1 MATRKLTDT
10 EQAAKIQESFATLEN
25 QRTAGLELNREQ
37 QETKAVAQNRERAR
51 LVRKYGETHPR
62 VTRIDRQLNT
72 NPQLF
77 RANDEEIVRSK
88 VRIPQGEQTSWMV
101 YGTVRDARNIRMPG
115 LTLSLFDEQG
125 KWVRELGY
133 VCTDARGF
141 YALKI
146 EDPKGQLS
154 KKYTKLPLF
163 LRVTNDEKA
172 VLHTEKE
179 PLFLAV
185 GKTDNREIVLED
197 EGCGTPPGDDKPNE
211 PLGYLVQGTVTDAKG
226 QPLPGLTVRAVD
238 MDLNSETPL
247 GKETRTD
254 EKGQYRI
261 PYKVE
266 DFNTRGMEIGGAD
279 IVIYVLDESGKIIY
293 KSEIHKNSP
302 RITTIDI
309 DVRIGKR

>member
-1 MATRKLTDT
+1 MATRRLTDK
-10 EQAAKIQESFATLEN
+10 EQAAKIQESFATLET
-25 QRTAGLELNREQ
+25 QRTAGLEQNREQ

-51 LVRKYGETHPR
+51 LVKKYGEAHPR
-62 VTRIDRQLNT
+62 VAKIDRQLGT

-77 RANDEEIVRSK
+77 RANEEEIIRSK
-88 VRIPQGEQTSWMV
+88 VRMPQGDKTSWMV
-101 YGTVRDARNIRMPG
+101 YGTVRDARNTRLSG

-154 KKYTKLPLF
+154 KKYAKQPLF
-163 LRVTNDEKA
+163 LRVTNDDKA

-179 PLFLAV
+179 ALFLV
-185 GKTDNREIVLED
+185 LGKTDNREIVLED
-197 EGCGTPPGDDKPNE
+197 DACGTPPDDSDPAE
-211 PLGYLVQGTVTDAKG
+211 PKEYLVQGTVTDAKG
-226 QPLPGLTVRAVD
+226 QALPGLTVRAVD
-238 MDLNSETPL
+238 MDFNSETLL
-247 GKETRTD
+247 GKETQTD

-261 PYKVE
+261 PYKRE
-266 DFNTRGMEIGGAD
+266 DFDTRGMEIGGAD
-279 IVIYVLDESGKIIY
+279 IVIYILDESGKII
-293 KSEIHKNSP
+293 HKTTMHGNSP
-302 RITTIDI
+302 RVATI